1 MWLLWPWY
9 IYTPFMTL
17 RQITKSL
24 KSYSQYKLHQL
35 LQLWQATQDTKARQ
49 LVEYAGLK
57 SGETNMG
64 TSLLLAP
71 CPWVSFLPPHWTP
84 LSFSQHYNSQQ
95 LISGKKNSKE
105 KTANLGLTTARCCT
119 QSCRHAL
126 LFILFTL
133 TPTNY
138 FYSHRVL
145 TGLNLHYT
153 EHTGLPLPP
162 YEQWQAARWGRA
174 CACAYLHVCVCKIEL
189 WDNGTKIQN

>member
-95 LISGKKNSKE
+95 LISGKKKQQRENSKPWTHYCKMLYTE
-105 KTANLGLTTARCCT
+105 LPPCTPIYPFHSHAYELLLLT
-119 QSCRHAL
+119 QSANWSEPPLHRAHWPP
-126 LFILFTL
+126 
-133 TPTNY
+133 TPTLRTVAGCQVGK
-138 FYSHRVL
+138 SVR
-145 TGLNLHYT
+145 
-153 EHTGLPLPP
+153 
-162 YEQWQAARWGRA
+162 
-174 CACAYLHVCVCKIEL
+174 VCVLACVCV
-189 WDNGTKIQN
+189 